1 MKKNAQVIGIV
12 AKDIIHMKFK
22 SSDTIQGCMK
32 KFYTIMRRYGIKQG
46 TKVGNGIQQRSNPE
60 WTICFTLFK
69 NSLTCYF
76 DISDLF
82 DKAPKD
88 LRY

>member
-1 MKKNAQVIGIV
+1 MIKNTSVGAV
-12 AKDIIHMKFK
+12 AEDIIHMKFK

-46 TKVGNGIQQRSNPE
+46 TKVGIGIQRSNPE
-60 WTICFTLFK
+60 WTICFTMFK
-69 NSLTCYF
+69 NTFTCYL
-76 DISDLF
+76 DINDLF
-82 DKAPKD
+82 NKAPKD